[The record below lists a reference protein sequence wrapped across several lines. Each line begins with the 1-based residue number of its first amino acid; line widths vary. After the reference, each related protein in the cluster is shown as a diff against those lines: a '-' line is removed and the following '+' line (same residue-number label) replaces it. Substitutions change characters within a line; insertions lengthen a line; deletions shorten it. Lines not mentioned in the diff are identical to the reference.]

1 MLKTFGLAGCPE
13 INWQIY
19 NNEEIFAH
27 IQYTYILEGIQIH
40 KGATLHFGI
49 L

>member
-19 NNEEIFAH
+19 NNEEIFA

-40 KGATLHFGI
+40 KGVTLHFDI